1 MGSDHCISGWRCVCY
16 KISEGTKGEE
26 MESIGGPQCYSPLHQ
41 ERELGY
47 SSSPFLPSVTPLESC
62 SNLDSEPRESSLGT
76 KTTEG
81 EDDVRTP
88 QSTGN
93 DRTHSRALA
102 MLKRWSNKSVL
113 RSFLWL
119 TSTFLGAE
127 MQAVVETRSQDL
139 NLETPTVTGLKQRCL
154 KILLFI

>member
-1 MGSDHCISGWRCVCY
+1 
-16 KISEGTKGEE
+16 

-41 ERELGY
+41 ERELGN

-102 MLKRWSNKSVL
+102 MLGDDQINQSSDH
-113 RSFLWL
+113 SFDLPAL
-119 TSTFLGAE
+119 SLGRNA
-127 MQAVVETRSQDL
+127 SSS
-139 NLETPTVTGLKQRCL
+139 
-154 KILLFI
+154 